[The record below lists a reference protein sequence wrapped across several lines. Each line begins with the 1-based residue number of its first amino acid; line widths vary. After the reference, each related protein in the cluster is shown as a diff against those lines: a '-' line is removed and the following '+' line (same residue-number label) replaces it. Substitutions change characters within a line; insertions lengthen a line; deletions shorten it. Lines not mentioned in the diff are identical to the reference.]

1 MEQVSGTG
9 QRHWG
14 LVEQVSVTGQGHW
27 GLVEQVI
34 GTGQRHVAVSCMI
47 AVAATACGV
56 RTTPTNQPTFQPT
69 PLLPAQVQPSTR
81 ATQMAWSLREML
93 GLKYTPACIT
103 VVNAEGAGRM
113 LMQNSASMALYGE
126 RIEQVVVLDAVLPVT
141 SHLAHPDHHL
151 MFAGCHGLY
160 NQLPSGCSHVASDGE
175 GLPPAVS
182 PSDPSA
188 PLLHSSETKCFLEQ
202 LFGLAQVRTGYRE
215 FEDGYRGFEDAPVST
230 FKTEHWDGMYPPPPI
245 KHCLPYVVDG
255 NERGGLRRRHLPLAH
270 RCYRSQ
276 ATRLHG
282 PQARAGRALR
292 CPGTK
297 RILHQGVRSL
307 TGMLLPPLPPW
318 LP

>member
-230 FKTEHWDGMYPPPPI
+230 FKTEHWDGMYPPPPN
-245 KHCLPYVVDG
+245 KTLSTVC
-255 NERGGLRRRHLPLAH
+255 
-270 RCYRSQ
+270 S
-276 ATRLHG
+276 
-282 PQARAGRALR
+282 
-292 CPGTK
+292 
-297 RILHQGVRSL
+297 
-307 TGMLLPPLPPW
+307 
-318 LP
+318 